1 MTTDEVLQKFLKSYQ
16 AYYNI
21 ETEECLKPF
30 DAVAH
35 FSVHNEQYMLVKAAK
50 YADVVSNEYVYFYK
64 ADTLEEEKVKE
75 LTDIAWEDGVNKV
88 VPDST
93 HRNSD
98 VTVYLIC
105 EKISDGAK
113 KLAKKTRHY
122 KSYAFGFKGWS
133 NFRLVA
139 IETSSNEV
147 TYNYQGRL
155 QKKLVSNILTY

>member
-21 ETEECLKPF
+21 ETEDCLKPF
-30 DAVAH
+30 AAVAN

-50 YADVVSNEYVYFYK
+50 YADVVSNEYVYFYT
-64 ADTLEEEKVKE
+64 ADTLEEENVKE

-88 VPDST
+88 TPDST

-105 EKISDGAK
+105 EKISDDAK
-113 KLAKKTRHY
+113 KLVRKTRHY

-139 IETSSNEV
+139 IETSSNKV

-155 QKKLVSNILTY
+155 QKKLVGNILTY